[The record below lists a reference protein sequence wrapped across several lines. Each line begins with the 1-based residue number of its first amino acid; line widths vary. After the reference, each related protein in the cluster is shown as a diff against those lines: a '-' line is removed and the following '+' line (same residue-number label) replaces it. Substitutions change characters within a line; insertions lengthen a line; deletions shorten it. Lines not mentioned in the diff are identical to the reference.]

1 MPTGPEMGKRRT
13 RRPSGHVR
21 TPALTTKRNVV
32 TSALIGLENVLVVVI
47 LLTST
52 MMGNSVV

>member
-1 MPTGPEMGKRRT
+1 M
-13 RRPSGHVR
+13 
-21 TPALTTKRNVV
+21 KRNVV

-52 MMGNSVV
+52 MMANNVVQTQARL

>member
-1 MPTGPEMGKRRT
+1 MATGPEAGVRRT
-13 RRPSGHVR
+13 RRSSGHVR
-21 TPALTTKRNVV
+21 TPALTMKRNVV